1 MSDLVKLTKKEKM
14 EQLNKQLKD
23 LETEADEPQEPKEKV
38 IEKEIDSPMDTQGKT
53 REEEPIK
60 LEKPKRPRSQAQIK
74 QFEKVYQRK
83 MEEAGK
89 RKVKRA
95 EGEKEA
101 KELLEK
107 QLIEKAIKL
116 KKKQI
121 SRMKVIEDLSDEEV
135 QPVKEVK
142 IKTIMNKPAPIVIK
156 KIDPYEAFKLKYKI
170 I

>member
-23 LETEADEPQEPKEKV
+23 LETEADETPEPKEKV
-38 IEKEIDSPMDTQGKT
+38 IEKEIE
-53 REEEPIK
+53 EEEPIK

-101 KELLEK
+101 KEQLEK
-107 QLIEKAIKL
+107 QLIQNAIKL

-121 SRMKVIEDLSDEEV
+121 SRMKVIEDLSDDEE
-135 QPVKEVK
+135 PVKE
-142 IKTIMNKPAPIVIK
+142 KTKPIMNKPAPIIIK
-156 KIDPYEAFKLKYKI
+156 KVDPYEAFKLKFKI

>member
-1 MSDLVKLTKKEKM
+1 MSDLVKLSKKEKM

-23 LETEADEPQEPKEKV
+23 LETEADEPQEIKDKV
-38 IEKEIDSPMDTQGKT
+38 IEKEIVA
-53 REEEPIK
+53 EEPIK

-121 SRMKVIEDLSDEEV
+121 SRMKVIEDLSDDEEV

-142 IKTIMNKPAPIVIK
+142 IKPTMNKPAPIIIK
-156 KIDPYEAFKLKYKI
+156 KIDPYEAFKLKFKI

>member
-1 MSDLVKLTKKEKM
+1 MSELVKLSKKEKI

-23 LETEADEPQEPKEKV
+23 LETETDEPQEIKEKV
-38 IEKEIDSPMDTQGKT
+38 IEKEIVTAEDF
-53 REEEPIK
+53 K

-95 EGEKEA
+95 EDEKKA

-121 SRMKVIEDLSDEEV
+121 SRMKVIDDLSDDEEV
-135 QPVKEVK
+135 QPASASLE
-142 IKTIMNKPAPIVIK
+142 KTKPSASLVNKPSASLPIVIK
-156 KIDPYEAFKLKYKI
+156 KVDPYEAFKLKFKI

>member
-14 EQLNKQLKD
+14 EQLNKQLKE
-23 LETEADEPQEPKEKV
+23 LENEAEETPEPKEKV
-38 IEKEIDSPMDTQGKT
+38 IEKEIE
-53 REEEPIK
+53 EEEPIK

-107 QLIEKAIKL
+107 QLIEKAIEL

-121 SRMKVIEDLSDEEV
+121 SIMKVIEDLSDDEE
-135 QPVKEVK
+135 PVKEVK
-142 IKTIMNKPAPIVIK
+142 IKPTVNRPAPIVIK
-156 KIDPYEAFKLKYKI
+156 KVDPYEAFKLKYKI

>member
-1 MSDLVKLTKKEKM
+1 MFWWNLQGEKSI
-14 EQLNKQLKD
+14 
-23 LETEADEPQEPKEKV
+23 A
-38 IEKEIDSPMDTQGKT
+38 
-53 REEEPIK
+53 IK
-60 LEKPKRPRSQAQIK
+60 IFWQ
-74 QFEKVYQRK
+74 
-83 MEEAGK
+83 EEAGK

-121 SRMKVIEDLSDEEV
+121 SRMKVIEDLSDDEEPC
-135 QPVKEVK
+135 QTKFDKLHSEYQNEPAKE
-142 IKTIMNKPAPIVIK
+142 KTKPIINKPQPLLIK
-156 KIDPYEAFKLKYKI
+156 KVDPYEAFRLKFKI

>member
-1 MSDLVKLTKKEKM
+1 MSDLVKLSKKEKM

-23 LETEADEPQEPKEKV
+23 LETEADEPQEIKEKV
-38 IEKEIDSPMDTQGKT
+38 IEKEIEDDPKDL
-53 REEEPIK
+53 K

-121 SRMKVIEDLSDEEV
+121 SRMKVIEDLSDDEEV

-142 IKTIMNKPAPIVIK
+142 IKTIMNKPTPIVIK

>member
-1 MSDLVKLTKKEKM
+1 MSDPVKLTKKEKM

-23 LETEADEPQEPKEKV
+23 LETEADETPEPKEKV
-38 IEKEIDSPMDTQGKT
+38 IEKGIEK
-53 REEEPIK
+53 EEPIK

-121 SRMKVIEDLSDEEV
+121 SRMKVIEDLSDDEE
-135 QPVKEVK
+135 PVKE
-142 IKTIMNKPAPIVIK
+142 KTKPIMNKPVPIIIK
-156 KIDPYEAFKLKYKI
+156 KVDPYEAFKLKFKI

>member
-1 MSDLVKLTKKEKM
+1 MSDLVKLSKKEKM

-23 LETEADEPQEPKEKV
+23 LETEADEPQEIKEKV
-38 IEKEIDSPMDTQGKT
+38 IEKEI
-53 REEEPIK
+53 EEDPKDLK

-89 RKVKRA
+89 RKVKRE

-101 KELLEK
+101 KEQLEK

-121 SRMKVIEDLSDEEV
+121 SRMKVIEDLSDDEE
-135 QPVKEVK
+135 PAKE
-142 IKTIMNKPAPIVIK
+142 KTKPIMNKPTPIIIK
-156 KIDPYEAFKLKYKI
+156 KVDPYEAFKLKFKI

>member
-1 MSDLVKLTKKEKM
+1 MSDLVKLSKKEKM

-23 LETEADEPQEPKEKV
+23 LETEAEDLQEPKEKV
-38 IEKEIDSPMDTQGKT
+38 IEKEKEIE
-53 REEEPIK
+53 EEEPIK

-95 EGEKEA
+95 ESEKEA
-101 KELLEK
+101 KEQLEK

-121 SRMKVIEDLSDEEV
+121 SRMKVIEDLSDDEEV

-142 IKTIMNKPAPIVIK
+142 IKPIMNKPAPIIIK
-156 KIDPYEAFKLKYKI
+156 KIDPYEAFKLKFKI